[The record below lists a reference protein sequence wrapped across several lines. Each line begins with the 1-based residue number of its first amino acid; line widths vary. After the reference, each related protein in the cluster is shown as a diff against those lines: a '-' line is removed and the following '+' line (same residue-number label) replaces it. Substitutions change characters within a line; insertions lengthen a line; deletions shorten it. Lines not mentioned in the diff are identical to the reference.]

1 MTKKEILIENIK
13 NETLCKVGCSEI
25 HGVGVFAIRDIPK
38 GVELFKTCNKKAEAD
53 GVNDLTE
60 EELESFDSNTV
71 KLIKQYFAK
80 SHLGTYCLP
89 EEGIN
94 MLFWGYY
101 INHSSMPNLSFKT
114 EGEDRE
120 GYVKFVANK
129 DIKEGEE
136 LTEDYTL
143 LSQDKNFLQE
153 QFKFLKRK
161 AVIDSNWMG

>member
-1 MTKKEILIENIK
+1 
-13 NETLCKVGCSEI
+13 
-25 HGVGVFAIRDIPK
+25 
-38 GVELFKTCNKKAEAD
+38 
-53 GVNDLTE
+53 
-60 EELESFDSNTV
+60 
-71 KLIKQYFAK
+71 
-80 SHLGTYCLP
+80 
-89 EEGIN
+89 